1 MGTAI
6 WLATKGKGEGYRRFQ
21 YGIVGVNQTAGM
33 SEYLKIFGI
42 DNIAVFLAY
51 SLDACGEKTYLS
63 LLGKTIDLRS
73 TYKQFGIC
81 VADRN
86 RIRLVTSKSS
96 STELILL
103 MLNLLPFGTIGSVVA
118 FLCISMFLWY
128 MGMVGLKSA

>member
-1 MGTAI
+1 
-6 WLATKGKGEGYRRFQ
+6 
-21 YGIVGVNQTAGM
+21 M

-51 SLDACGEKTYLS
+51 SLDVCGEKTYLS

-103 MLNLLPFGTIGSVVA
+103 MLNLLPFGTTGSVAA

-128 MGMVGLKSA
+128 MGMVGLKLA